1 MPAFYAHYRFGC
13 EALEI
18 AALEIAAPSNHS
30 LPSGFPA
37 IQALCRENRA
47 LFDIGL
53 HGPDLFFFYR
63 PILPNRVNR
72 IGHEA
77 HHRSGREFLARG
89 KKVIAAAKNKAA
101 ARAYLYGLL
110 CHFALDSL
118 CHPYVAEAMA
128 TYGVTHAAVE
138 TAFDRALLTRDGI
151 DPLTFDPCGH
161 FETTRRNAAVIA
173 PFYPPAVTDIVEKSL
188 NSMVFYGRVLYC
200 RNKALRAVIDK
211 GLYVTLHHDAIA
223 DMMMTEKRDTA
234 LTESD
239 ARMYALYEEALAL
252 AQKLLCEADSYLESG
267 KPAGPDFD
275 KTFEG

>member
-13 EALEI
+13 AVLER
-18 AALEIAAPSNHS
+18 APQ
-30 LPSGFPA
+30 A
-37 IQALCRENRA
+37 IQSLCLENRA
-47 LFDIGL
+47 LYDIGL

-63 PILPNRVNR
+63 PMLPNRINR
-72 IGHEA
+72 LGHEA
-77 HHRSGREFLARG
+77 HLKSGREFLARG
-89 KKVIAAAKNKAA
+89 KRVISAAKDKRA

-128 TYGVTHAAVE
+128 EFDVTHAAVE
-138 TAFDRALLTRDGI
+138 TAFDRALLTQDGI

-161 FETTRRNAAVIA
+161 FDVTRRNAAVIA
-173 PFYPPAVTDIVEKSL
+173 PFYPPALTATVEKCL
-188 NSMVFYGRVLYC
+188 NGMVFYGRVLFS
-200 RNKALRAVIDK
+200 RNKAFRAVLDK

-223 DMMMTEKRDTA
+223 DMMMTAQPRPQ

-239 ARMYALYEEALAL
+239 ARLTALFDEALGRIHTL
-252 AQKLLCEADSYLESG
+252 FEQADNYLENGRS
-267 KPAGPDFD
+267 AGADFD

>member
-18 AALEIAAPSNHS
+18 AALESAPS
-30 LPSGFPA
+30 A
-37 IQALCRENRA
+37 IQTLCRENRA

-77 HHRSGREFLARG
+77 HHKSGREFLARG
-89 KKVIAAAKNKAA
+89 KKVIAAAKNKPA

-128 TYGVTHAAVE
+128 EYDVTHAAVD
-138 TAFDRALLTRDGI
+138 TAIDRALLTRDGI

-188 NSMVFYGRVLYC
+188 KSMVFYGRVLYS
-200 RNKALRAVIDK
+200 RNRALRAVIDK

-223 DMMMTEKRDTA
+223 DMMMSEKRDAA
-234 LTESD
+234 LAESD

-252 AQKLLCEADSYLESG
+252 VQRLFLEADGYLESG
-267 KPAGPDFD
+267 KPTGLDFD